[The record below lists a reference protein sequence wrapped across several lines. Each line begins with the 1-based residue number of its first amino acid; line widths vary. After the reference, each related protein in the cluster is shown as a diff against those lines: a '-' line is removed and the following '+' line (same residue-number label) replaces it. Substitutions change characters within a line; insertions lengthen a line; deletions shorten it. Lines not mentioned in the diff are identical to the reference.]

1 MNSDKN
7 VDFSKRTS
15 SVTRG
20 LTVLAIALAAVFA
33 AYAGA
38 TARVGGTARAAQT
51 NAKPTRTTQDG
62 VYTDDQAKE
71 GQTQYSQNCAKCHLD
86 DLSGSGEA
94 QALAGDTFT
103 QTWEGETVNDLFQV
117 TYTTMPPDSPGSLTP
132 EAGLDVVAY
141 LLQSNQFPAGKDALK
156 NDPEALKN
164 IIITTKKASQ

>member
-1 MNSDKN
+1 MDSDKN

-15 SVTRG
+15 SVTG
-20 LTVLAIALAAVFA
+20 GVTALAIALAAVFA

-38 TARVGGTARAAQT
+38 TARAAQT
-51 NAKPTRTTQDG
+51 NVKPTRTTQDG

-71 GQTQYSQNCAKCHLD
+71 GKAQYSQNCAKCHMD

-132 EAGLDVVAY
+132 EAALDVVAY
-141 LLQSNQFPAGKDALK
+141 LLQANQFPAGKDALK
-156 NDPEALKN
+156 NDPEALKS
-164 IIITTKKASQ
+164 IIITTKKTSQ

>member
-1 MNSDKN
+1 MDSDKN

-15 SVTRG
+15 SVTG
-20 LTVLAIALAAVFA
+20 GVTALAIALAAVFA

-38 TARVGGTARAAQT
+38 TARAAQT

-71 GQTQYSQNCAKCHLD
+71 GKTQYSQNCAKCHLD

-132 EAGLDVVAY
+132 EAALDVVAY
-141 LLQSNQFPAGKDALK
+141 LLQANQFPAGKDALK
-156 NDPEALKN
+156 NDPEALKS
-164 IIITTKKASQ
+164 IIITTKKTSQ

>member
-1 MNSDKN
+1 MDSDKN

-15 SVTRG
+15 SVTG
-20 LTVLAIALAAVFA
+20 GVTALAIALAAVFA

-38 TARVGGTARAAQT
+38 TARAAQT

-71 GQTQYSQNCAKCHLD
+71 GKTQYSQNCAKCHLD

-132 EAGLDVVAY
+132 DAALDVVAY
-141 LLQSNQFPAGKDALK
+141 LLQANQFPAGKDALK
-156 NDPEALKN
+156 NDPEALKS
-164 IIITTKKASQ
+164 IIITTKKTSQ

>member
-1 MNSDKN
+1 MDSDKN

-15 SVTRG
+15 SVTG
-20 LTVLAIALAAVFA
+20 GVTALAIALAAVFA

-38 TARVGGTARAAQT
+38 TARAAQT

-71 GQTQYSQNCAKCHLD
+71 GKTQYSQNCAKCHMD

-132 EAGLDVVAY
+132 EAALDVVAY
-141 LLQSNQFPAGKDALK
+141 LLQANQFPAGKDALK
-156 NDPEALKN
+156 NDPEALKS
-164 IIITTKKASQ
+164 IIITTKKTSQ

>member
-1 MNSDKN
+1 MDSDKN

-15 SVTRG
+15 SVTG
-20 LTVLAIALAAVFA
+20 SVTVLAIALAAVFA

-38 TARVGGTARAAQT
+38 TARAAQT

-62 VYTDDQAKE
+62 VYIGDQASE
-71 GQTQYSQNCAKCHLD
+71 GKTQYSQNCAKCHMD

-117 TYTTMPPDSPGSLTP
+117 TYTTMPPDTPGSLSP
-132 EAGLDVVAY
+132 EAALDVVAY
-141 LLQSNQFPAGKDALK
+141 LLQSNKFPAGKDQLK
-156 NDPEALKN
+156 NDPEALKS
-164 IIITTKKASQ
+164 IIITTKKTSQ

>member
-1 MNSDKN
+1 MDSDKN

-20 LTVLAIALAAVFA
+20 VTVLAIALAAVFA

-38 TARVGGTARAAQT
+38 TARAGGAARAAQT
-51 NAKPTRTTQDG
+51 DAKPTRTTQDG

-71 GQTQYSQNCAKCHLD
+71 GKTQYSQNCAKCHLD

-94 QALAGDTFT
+94 QALAGDSFT

-132 EAGLDVVAY
+132 EAALDVVAY
-141 LLQSNQFPAGKDALK
+141 MLQANKFPAGKDALK
-156 NDPEALKN
+156 NDPEALKS
-164 IIITTKKASQ
+164 IIITSKKTSQ